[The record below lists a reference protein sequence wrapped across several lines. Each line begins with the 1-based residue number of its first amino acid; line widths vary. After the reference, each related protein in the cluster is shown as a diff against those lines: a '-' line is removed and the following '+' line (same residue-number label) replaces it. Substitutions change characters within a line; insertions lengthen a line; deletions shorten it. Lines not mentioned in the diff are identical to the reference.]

1 MSRAAT
7 AIAGMGPNPRLY
19 SLVLAVSM
27 ALLYGAT
34 YQQFRFF
41 TLAEPGGA
49 SDAVE
54 YVKIARGDVDHEAPR
69 YRWITPVLA
78 RSIQPFAG
86 RLVEGPDAAIT
97 LSFYLVNF
105 AFSTATCVIL
115 VALLQALA
123 FSAPLALLGVAAFAS
138 SRATV
143 MATATPL
150 ADAVYYLAVVTVLAL
165 VVTKRTLWLSLL
177 LPLLALTKETIL
189 PFLLLPLLTDL
200 RRARTY
206 WLALAATVLAYAVS
220 VQAIDAMFATEGP
233 SLVQNV
239 REHLPGVGNHLAALF
254 SIRGLHDLQSGFSL
268 LLPLAAMGAWWNA
281 RHRYHAIPAVVA
293 ATVPLAL
300 ALALLSGNAGRMF
313 FAAFPAVIAYAL
325 IAVEHV
331 LREGGS
337 R

>member
-1 MSRAAT
+1 
-7 AIAGMGPNPRLY
+7 MGPNPRRY
-19 SLVLAVSM
+19 WLVLAVSI

-41 TLAEPGGA
+41 TLAAPGGI

-54 YVKIARGDVDHEAPR
+54 YVRIARGDPAVDRTGPHQ
-69 YRWITPVLA
+69 YRWITPALA
-78 RSIQPFAG
+78 RAVEPLAG

-105 AFSTATCVIL
+105 AFSTATCLIL
-115 VALLQALA
+115 FALLQALA
-123 FSAPLALLGVAAFAS
+123 FPVPLALLGVAAFAS

-150 ADAVYYLAVVTVLAL
+150 ADAVYFLAVVTVLAL
-165 VVTKRTLWLSLL
+165 VVTKRTLWLALL

-189 PFLLLPLLTDL
+189 PFLLLPLLTDM
-200 RRARTY
+200 RRARAY
-206 WLALAATVLAYAVS
+206 WLALPVAALAFAVS
-220 VQAIDAMFATEGP
+220 GQAIDARSAMQGP

-239 REHLPGVGNHLAALF
+239 REHLPEVGNHLAALF
-254 SIRGLHDLQSGFSL
+254 SLRGLHDLQSGFSL
-268 LLPLAAMGAWWNA
+268 LLPLAAIGAWLNA
-281 RHRYHAIPAVVA
+281 RHRYHAIPVVVV

-300 ALALLSGNAGRMF
+300 LLALLSGNTGRMF

-325 IAVEHV
+325 IAVGHV
-331 LREGGS
+331 TRTHGAPPT
-337 R
+337 RA